1 VVPRLRPDD
10 VPKAITTLTAR
21 PASAR
26 RLLKAIGE
34 EQIASDWIG
43 AYEWRQLLS
52 LNQDDLTR
60 EVYKLWPESQTWDDL
75 EGQLQRVARLLT
87 EENLAQADMQQGA
100 ALFRKNCANCHRLLG
115 EGALIGPD
123 LTGGQRGNLRYLLQ
137 NIITPS
143 EEVATNYRTSLF
155 EMADGQVIVGVV
167 LNQLPDRLTVQTQE
181 AVVTLS
187 RSEIEDRQESSQS
200 LMPNGLLNGLS
211 DQEIVAL
218 FSFLKSAG

>member
-1 VVPRLRPDD
+1 
-10 VPKAITTLTAR
+10 
-21 PASAR
+21 
-26 RLLKAIGE
+26 
-34 EQIASDWIG
+34 
-43 AYEWRQLLS
+43 
-52 LNQDDLTR
+52 
-60 EVYKLWPESQTWDDL
+60 
-75 EGQLQRVARLLT
+75 
-87 EENLAQADMQQGA
+87 M
-100 ALFRKNCANCHRLLG
+100 
-115 EGALIGPD
+115 
-123 LTGGQRGNLRYLLQ
+123 LQ